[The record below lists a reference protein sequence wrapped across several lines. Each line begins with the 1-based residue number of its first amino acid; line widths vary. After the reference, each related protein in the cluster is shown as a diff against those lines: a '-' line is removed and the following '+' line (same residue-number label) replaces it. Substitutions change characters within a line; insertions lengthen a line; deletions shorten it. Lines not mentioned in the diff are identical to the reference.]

1 MSEIEMVKCPFC
13 GQHKSLRRTGIRRI
27 QKGKT
32 FDRPYEFAF
41 DHVDPLESGFISIRE
56 CQGRGGGFPE
66 IRRITLREIVQNGNY
81 PELRQGLTA
90 QCAKV
95 LKILLGEE
103 Q

>member
-1 MSEIEMVKCPFC
+1 MSEIEMVKCLFC

-41 DHVDPLESGFISIRE
+41 NHVDPLESAFISVRE
-56 CQGRGGGFPE
+56 CRGKSGFPE
-66 IRRITLREIVQNGNY
+66 TSRVTLREVVQNGSY

-103 Q
+103 QL